1 MLLGS
6 LARADDLAK
15 CLFLNDEPFMVKTII
30 IYMNPVER
38 KYYPFNVLS
47 PKICV
52 SKQTKDI
59 YVKAFNM
66 ISEDEAKK
74 MSENISCD
82 CKSNHK

>member
-1 MLLGS
+1 
-6 LARADDLAK
+6 
-15 CLFLNDEPFMVKTII
+15 MVKTII
-30 IYMNPVER
+30 IYMNQQSVEVQR
-38 KYYPFNVLS
+38 FNVLS

-82 CKSNHK
+82 CKCNHK